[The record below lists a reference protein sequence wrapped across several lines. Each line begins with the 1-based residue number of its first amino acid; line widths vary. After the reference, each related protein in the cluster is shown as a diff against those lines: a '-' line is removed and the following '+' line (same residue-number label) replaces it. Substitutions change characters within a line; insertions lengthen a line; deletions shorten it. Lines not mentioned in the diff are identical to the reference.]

1 MLPGKEGKISLSVAH
16 TEGLSGEI
24 AKGATVTTNDPEHP
38 TFSLLLRARIKF
50 EQPPAAAQPLDYST
64 NAGKRMGTFSIE
76 PNDRWITSTLTGNQS
91 SITMYV
97 YNNAATP
104 YKINKVILEGT
115 DFTARLNPIQE
126 GKRYELF
133 VATNPAL
140 KPGQYHQ
147 KLKLVTD
154 SKDSPELTVDL
165 EATVF
170 SHIFATPTSIL
181 LPLVPTTIE
190 ESAFNLPAITI
201 RKIRE
206 AGLQIKKVSST
217 LPFIVPTL
225 STTVEGQVYQ
235 VKLAFKKTNTLEKGP
250 YKGKIIVE
258 TNDPDSPVIE
268 IPISGVFM

>member
-16 TEGLSGEI
+16 TDGLSGEI

-38 TFSLLLRARIKF
+38 TFSLLLRARIKL
-50 EQPPAAAQPLDYST
+50 EQPPATQPLDYSS
-64 NAGKRMGTFSIE
+64 NSGKRLGTFSIE
-76 PNDRWITSTLTGNQS
+76 PNDRWITSALKGSQS

-97 YNNAATP
+97 YNNSATP
-104 YKINKVILEGT
+104 YKIKEVIPGGT

-147 KLKLVTD
+147 KLRLLTD
-154 SKDSPELTVDL
+154 SKESPEITIDL

-181 LPLVPTTIE
+181 LPLIPTTIE
-190 ESAFNLPAITI
+190 ESAFNLPAVTV

-206 AGLQIKKVSST
+206 GGLQIKKVSST
-217 LPFIVPTL
+217 LSFIQPSL
-225 STTVEGQVYQ
+225 TTEVEGQVYK
-235 VKLAFKKTNTLEKGP
+235 VKLTFKKTKDILKGP
-250 YKGKIIVE
+250 YKGKIVIE

-268 IPISGVFM
+268 VPIQGVFM